1 MIMNYCKTIKRL
13 SATTLMA
20 LLLSGCE
27 EAVNTNVGTGKV
39 SIGIKDA
46 PIDGAMAVVVSFT
59 GMELKTYNGETIT
72 RTFTTPRTI
81 DLLTLQG
88 TKTSLL
94 LDGETV
100 TGGQYDWLR
109 LKVDLSASYLTN
121 SSGRHNLTIPS
132 GGESGLKV
140 ISGFT
145 VPQNGSLALT
155 IDFDLRK
162 SILEPAQPGGAYKLK
177 PVLRLVQNDKA
188 GHIKGTVPNSRVNG
202 SGCGTSAVYL
212 FEGNNITADDLD
224 GKQADPSD
232 SSLVKLNSSS
242 GNYEYE
248 LGFLKAGSY
257 TLAFT
262 CQANLDNPESDD
274 TTVVFSGTT
283 NVTVTA
289 ATTTYNFP

>member
-162 SILEPAQPGGAYKLK
+162 SIDRK
-177 PVLRLVQNDKA
+177 
-188 GHIKGTVPNSRVNG
+188 S
-202 SGCGTSAVYL
+202 
-212 FEGNNITADDLD
+212 
-224 GKQADPSD
+224 
-232 SSLVKLNSSS
+232 
-242 GNYEYE
+242 
-248 LGFLKAGSY
+248 
-257 TLAFT
+257 
-262 CQANLDNPESDD
+262 
-274 TTVVFSGTT
+274 VV
-283 NVTVTA
+283 
-289 ATTTYNFP
+289 

>member
-1 MIMNYCKTIKRL
+1 MNNRKTIQ
-13 SATTLMA
+13 TLCAAALTA

-27 EAVNTNVGTGKV
+27 EAVDTNFGTGKV

-59 GMELKTYNGETIT
+59 GIELKAYSGETIT

-88 TKTSLL
+88 AKTSLL

-100 TGGQYDWLR
+100 TGGKYDWLR
-109 LKVDLSASYLTN
+109 LKVDLSTSYLTN

-140 ISGFT
+140 INGFT
-145 VPQNGSLALT
+145 VPQDGSLALT

-162 SILEPAQPGGAYKLK
+162 SILEPSQTGGAYRLK
-177 PVLRLVQNDKA
+177 PVLRLVQNDKT

-202 SGCGTSAVYL
+202 SGCGTAAVYL
-212 FEGNNITADDLD
+212 FEGSNIIADDLD
-224 GKQADPSD
+224 GILADPSD
-232 SSLVKLNSSS
+232 SSLVKLNNSS

-248 LGFLKAGSY
+248 LGFLNAGSY

-262 CQANLDNPESDD
+262 CKANLDNPENND
-274 TTVVFSGTT
+274 TGVIFSGTT

-289 ATTTYNFP
+289 GATTSYNFP